1 MGQEEGLRQK
11 ELRDR
16 GEWYYDAGTEMID
29 ELMRAKVLCYKLNQ
43 IRPDKTAKRQ
53 KLLKRLLGSI
63 GENTNL
69 ISPFHC
75 DYGYNITIGENC
87 LINYNAVFLDCGKI
101 TIGDHV
107 LIAPNAAFY
116 TIEHQLS
123 GAERRKQLLDKV
135 TPIVIEDDVWIG
147 GNVTILPGVTIGK
160 GSVIGAGSVVTKSIP
175 AGVVAVGNPCKV
187 LRKI

>member
-53 KLLKRLLGSI
+53 KLLKKLLGSI

-75 DYGYNITIGENC
+75 DYGYNITIGKNC
-87 LINYNAVFLDCGKI
+87 LINYNAVFLDCSDSVS
-101 TIGDHV
+101 IGSNPV
-107 LIAPNAAFY
+107 FPAKGFRCRPL
-116 TIEHQLS
+116 
-123 GAERRKQLLDKV
+123 GCRC
-135 TPIVIEDDVWIG
+135 G
-147 GNVTILPGVTIGK
+147 GFF
-160 GSVIGAGSVVTKSIP
+160 
-175 AGVVAVGNPCKV
+175 
-187 LRKI
+187 